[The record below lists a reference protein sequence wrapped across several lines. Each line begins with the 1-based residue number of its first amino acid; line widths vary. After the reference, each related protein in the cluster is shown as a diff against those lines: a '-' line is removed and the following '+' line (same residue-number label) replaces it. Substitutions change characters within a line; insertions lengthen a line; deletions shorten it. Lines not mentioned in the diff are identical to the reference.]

1 MLITGGSGLGLF
13 ISRRLTEMHGG
24 AIGFAS
30 KAGVGSTFS
39 FFIKS
44 RRLRAPAQVEKSPAR
59 GYGLLVSEAVIRKPP
74 SRKDQPASQQVDS
87 PKGVLAEKDLHI
99 LIVEDN
105 LVNQRVLAKQ
115 LRNLGIQI
123 SVANHGGEA
132 LEFLRRTTYCRSDE
146 SAQKLSLI
154 LMDWEMPV
162 MNGLD
167 CVRVGSLN
175 CSRALD
181 NHAVMILTHAAR
193 IFESFKKMEQFRVIY
208 LSLQLQ
214 QMLDQSKSKLL
225 WRRAWTM

>member
-1 MLITGGSGLGLF
+1 MKLSRRFSLLDSRRRHHAHISTTVINVIYFPKFASNFITGGSGLGLF

-30 KAGVGSTFS
+30 KAGTGSTFS

-44 RRLRAPAQVEKSPAR
+44 RRLQAPAQVEKSPAR
-59 GYGLLVSEAVIRKPP
+59 GYGLLVNEAVIRSAP
-74 SRKDQPASQQVDS
+74 SKKDQPASQQMDS
-87 PKGVLAEKDLHI
+87 PKEALAVHELHI

-105 LVNQRVLAKQ
+105 LVNQRVLARQ

-132 LEFLRRTTYCRSDE
+132 LEFLRSTTYCRLDE

-167 CVRVGSLN
+167 CVRVSPF
-175 CSRALD
+175 S
-181 NHAVMILTHAAR
+181 
-193 IFESFKKMEQFRVIY
+193 
-208 LSLQLQ
+208 
-214 QMLDQSKSKLL
+214 
-225 WRRAWTM
+225 

>member
-1 MLITGGSGLGLF
+1 
-13 ISRRLTEMHGG
+13 MHGG

-44 RRLRAPAQVEKSPAR
+44 RRLQAPAQVEKSLAR
-59 GYGLLVSEAVIRKPP
+59 GYGLLVNEAVVRSAP
-74 SRKDQPASQQVDS
+74 SKKDQPASQPTDS
-87 PKGVLAEKDLHI
+87 PKEVLPVNELHI

-105 LVNQRVLAKQ
+105 LVNQRVLARQ

-132 LEFLRRTTYCRSDE
+132 LEFLRSTTYCRSDE

-167 CVRVGSLN
+167 CVRVSSPGRSGIGG
-175 CSRALD
+175 LD
-181 NHAVMILTHAAR
+181 APTILTCVFR
-193 IFESFKKMEQFRVIY
+193 TFDSFKKKESFRVTY
-208 LSLQLQ
+208 LSLRLQ
-214 QMLDQSKSKLL
+214 QMLDQSKLRLL
-225 WRRAWTM
+225 WRRAWTT

>member
-1 MLITGGSGLGLF
+1 MLMIGGSGLGLF

-39 FFIKS
+39 FFVKS
-44 RRLRAPAQVEKSPAR
+44 RRFQAPAQVEKSPAR
-59 GYGLLVSEAVIRKPP
+59 GYGLLVSEAVIRKAP
-74 SRKDQPASQQVDS
+74 SRTDQPASQQVDS
-87 PKGVLAEKDLHI
+87 SKGVALEESDLHI

-132 LEFLRRTTYCRSDE
+132 LEFLRSTTYCRSDE

-167 CVRVGSLN
+167 CVRVGLI
-175 CSRALD
+175 
-181 NHAVMILTHAAR
+181 IL
-193 IFESFKKMEQFRVIY
+193 SP
-208 LSLQLQ
+208 
-214 QMLDQSKSKLL
+214 
-225 WRRAWTM
+225 

>member
-1 MLITGGSGLGLF
+1 
-13 ISRRLTEMHGG
+13 MHGG
-24 AIGFAS
+24 GIGFAS

-44 RRLRAPAQVEKSPAR
+44 RRLQAPAQVEKSPAR
-59 GYGLLVSEAVIRKPP
+59 GYGLLVSEAVIRSAP
-74 SRKDQPASQQVDS
+74 SKKDQPASQPTDS
-87 PKGVLAEKDLHI
+87 PKEALPVNDLHI

-105 LVNQRVLAKQ
+105 LVNQRVLARQ

-132 LEFLRRTTYCRSDE
+132 LEFLRSTTYCRSDE

-167 CVRVGSLN
+167 CVRVGP
-175 CSRALD
+175 
-181 NHAVMILTHAAR
+181 I
-193 IFESFKKMEQFRVIY
+193 Q
-208 LSLQLQ
+208 LS
-214 QMLDQSKSKLL
+214 
-225 WRRAWTM
+225 